1 MYKVAKWSTT
11 FIAVILF
18 LGVSGCGTNVQ
29 DILYQTG
36 SSVGRSFYD
45 MLLTEMV
52 NDIADAFDTTADDAA
67 DDEDADDDGEDPA
80 DDGADDD
87 ADDDGDDGAAPDGAT
102 LYADNCAACHGDD
115 GASGF
120 GPDVTGLSA
129 DDMAAGLESGT
140 HAGISLTDDE
150 VAAIAELM
158 GG

>member
-87 ADDDGDDGAAPDGAT
+87 ADDDDGDDGGRSRRSDAVRGQLRGMPRRRRRLRIRTRCHWVVSRRYGRRPGIRNPRGNQPDAT
-102 LYADNCAACHGDD
+102 TR
-115 GASGF
+115 SRQ
-120 GPDVTGLSA
+120 SR
-129 DDMAAGLESGT
+129 S
-140 HAGISLTDDE
+140 
-150 VAAIAELM
+150 
-158 GG
+158 